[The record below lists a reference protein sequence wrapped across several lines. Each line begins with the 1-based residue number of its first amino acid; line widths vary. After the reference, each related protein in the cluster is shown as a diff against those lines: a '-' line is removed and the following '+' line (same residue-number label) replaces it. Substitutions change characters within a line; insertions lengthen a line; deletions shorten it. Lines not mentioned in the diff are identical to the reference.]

1 MAQYKL
7 EMKELDFKHTLEFES
22 DGLEDVLANLEIF
35 LKGNGFFFDGILD
48 IHTGTPQTN
57 SMHTVSCKIKYRE
70 KDFDDIVK
78 QDDELDIEIK

>member
-48 IHTGTPQTN
+48 IHTGTPQPN

-70 KDFDDIVK
+70 KDFDDIIK